1 MTYRFLDS
9 EVAGLYQGSAIHEPS
24 CHLREDHAT
33 IPVDNHWAD
42 IKCGSFDN
50 SVSMSGTAHAQTASE
65 SSITSGLS
73 MSAQIRY
80 AETSIERQPSAGK
93 GEPAK
98 SGAGNKNSQR
108 LDRRQEM
115 NREEKAGGSSSTDR
129 NQGSQRK
136 IRRALA

>member
-1 MTYRFLDS
+1 MNLPAIFVKTMPLS
-9 EVAGLYQGSAIHEPS
+9 LPITIGLTLNAAALIT
-24 CHLREDHAT
+24 A
-33 IPVDNHWAD
+33 
-42 IKCGSFDN
+42 
-50 SVSMSGTAHAQTASE
+50 VSMSGTAHAQTAPE
-65 SSITSGLS
+65 GSITSGLSLS

-80 AETSIERQPSAGK
+80 AETSIERQPPVGK

-98 SGAGNKNSQR
+98 SGAGKKNSQR

>member
-1 MTYRFLDS
+1 MNHPAIFVKTTSLS
-9 EVAGLYQGSAIHEPS
+9 LPITIGLTLNGAALII
-24 CHLREDHAT
+24 A
-33 IPVDNHWAD
+33 
-42 IKCGSFDN
+42 
-50 SVSMSGTAHAQTASE
+50 VSMSGAAHAQMAPE
-65 SSITSGLS
+65 GSITSGLS

-80 AETSIERQPSAGK
+80 AETSIERQPSVGK

-98 SGAGNKNSQR
+98 SGAGKKNSQR

-115 NREEKAGGSSSTDR
+115 NREEKAGGNSSTDR

>member
-1 MTYRFLDS
+1 MPQPLII
-9 EVAGLYQGSAIHEPS
+9 A
-24 CHLREDHAT
+24 
-33 IPVDNHWAD
+33 
-42 IKCGSFDN
+42 
-50 SVSMSGTAHAQTASE
+50 VSMSGTAHAQTTPE
-65 SSITSGLS
+65 GITSGLS
-73 MSAQIRY
+73 MSAQIWY
-80 AETSIERQPSAGK
+80 AETSIERQPPVGK

-98 SGAGNKNSQR
+98 SGAGKKNSQR

>member
-1 MTYRFLDS
+1 MNHPAIFVKTMPLS
-9 EVAGLYQGSAIHEPS
+9 LSITIGLTLNAAALII
-24 CHLREDHAT
+24 A
-33 IPVDNHWAD
+33 
-42 IKCGSFDN
+42 
-50 SVSMSGTAHAQTASE
+50 VSMSGTAHAQTAPE
-65 SSITSGLS
+65 SSITSGLY

-115 NREEKAGGSSSTDR
+115 NREEKAGGSSSTD
-129 NQGSQRK
+129 QGSQRK

>member
-1 MTYRFLDS
+1 MNHPAIFVKTMPLS
-9 EVAGLYQGSAIHEPS
+9 LSITIGLTLNAAALII
-24 CHLREDHAT
+24 A
-33 IPVDNHWAD
+33 
-42 IKCGSFDN
+42 
-50 SVSMSGTAHAQTASE
+50 VSMSGTAHAQTAPE

-115 NREEKAGGSSSTDR
+115 NQEEKAGGSSSTDR